1 MANYQNLKASS
12 QLSGGNAAYVEALYE
27 QYLDA
32 PDSVSPQ
39 WRRYFDEVRAGGADE
54 RPRLPVQERFE
65 ALAQGAGCGFSLAW
79 PDRCRFGSFF

>member
-39 WRRYFDEVRAGGADE
+39 WRSYFDEVRAGGADE

-65 ALAQGAGCGFSLAW
+65 ALA
-79 PDRCRFGSFF
+79 